1 MFKFFSKN
9 FKKPINRK
17 KSKSI
22 EIPELGT
29 VTLKKHKQARYL
41 KIKVDQETNVS
52 VMMPHYIRYDTAV
65 EFLQEKIDW
74 VKNER
79 NKFAAMFPKN
89 PDAEIIEKELRKKA
103 KKYLPGRVAELASIH
118 RLNYNKVRIKNTR
131 SRWGSC
137 SSENNINLCIHLMR
151 LPQEL
156 IDYVILH
163 ELAHTIEKNHS
174 ERFWSLLSS
183 LLNAD
188 AKIIDRQMKKY
199 KTYL

>member
-1 MFKFFSKN
+1 MSK
-9 FKKPINRK
+9 
-17 KSKSI
+17 KSI

-41 KIKVDQETNVS
+41 KIKVDQETNIS
-52 VMMPHYIRYDTAV
+52 VVMPHYIRYDMAIK
-65 EFLQEKIDW
+65 FLQEKINW
-74 VKNER
+74 VKQER
-79 NKFAAMFPKN
+79 DKFALMFPKN
-89 PDAEIIEKELRKKA
+89 PDTKIIEKELRKKA
-103 KKYLPGRVAELASIH
+103 KFYLPARTSELAQQHGLS
-118 RLNYNKVRIKNTR
+118 YNKVRIKNTR

-163 ELAHTIEKNHS
+163 ELAHTVEKNHS
-174 ERFWSLLSS
+174 EKFWALLSK

-188 AKIIDRQMKKY
+188 ARIIDRQLKKY
-199 KTYL
+199 KIYL